1 MRPRIFDWGRTGR
14 SFVHAGRG
22 LRDALASEPNLRI
35 HVVIAV
41 VVLGAAWLLAFSAVA
56 LALLATVAGLVL
68 TAELFNTTLE
78 ASLDQAWPQPS
89 PLVRFAKDAAAAAV
103 LITAVAAVVVGLLLF
118 GHRLLSGSV

>member
-68 TAELFNTTLE
+68 AAELFNTTLE
-78 ASLDQAWPQPS
+78 ASLDQASPQPS

-103 LITAVAAVVVGLLLF
+103 LITALAAVLVGLLLF